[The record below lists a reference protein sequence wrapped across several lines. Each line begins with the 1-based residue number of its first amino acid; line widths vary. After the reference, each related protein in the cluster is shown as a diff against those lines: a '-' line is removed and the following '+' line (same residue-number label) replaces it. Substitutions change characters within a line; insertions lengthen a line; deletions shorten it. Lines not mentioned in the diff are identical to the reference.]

1 MLSRIRHHSRAAL
14 ALVPLVV
21 IVATGAALFAI
32 PKLSGGGD
40 KAAPDKLADTKL
52 APEPWAADPRYDP
65 ANATAQSAVAKPQPK
80 PAPAPI
86 DPKTGMPAASAGTNG
101 SFTPPSP
108 AERKRVYTATHPVGG
123 MTPRCFSIAPRSLPP
138 RPRTRSGR

>member
-1 MLSRIRHHSRAAL
+1 MLSRIRHHNRAAL
-14 ALVPLVV
+14 AVVPLVV
-21 IVATGAALFAI
+21 IGAAGAALFAI

-65 ANATAQSAVAKPQPK
+65 ANATAQSAAPKPQPK

-86 DPKTGMPAASAGTNG
+86 DPKTGMPAASAGTQRLLHAA
-101 SFTPPSP
+101 F
-108 AERKRVYTATHPVGG
+108 AGG
-123 MTPRCFSIAPRSLPP
+123 EKARLHGDAP
-138 RPRTRSGR
+138 GRWK